1 MTQKVKAL
9 RRGYCSP
16 LDSFLPSS
24 LTIHLLIHSV
34 FQPFEP
40 LCDDSLL
47 LVCFSG
53 GKSGL
58 YITKKQNK
66 TYGVENLV
74 ASAAVLLVIQC
85 PHPLSRWALRQQR
98 DEFTVC
104 PPVAMQTGECG
115 ARAAQE
121 HNWRGGCCRL
131 GTVRALFTDKRRG
144 AHNPSL
150 HLHKFTICCCLYF
163 SPHSGAF
170 AQLLIKSHQ
179 VSFKRG
185 FIPSCFPFHIILLNT
200 LQLQWVP
207 VSLKVI
213 PWQPSFVFFQCNM

>member
-1 MTQKVKAL
+1 MAL
-9 RRGYCSP
+9 SGFI
-16 LDSFLPSS
+16 LIDSKGKIGFIPSLIPDHS
-24 LTIHLLIHSV
+24 LTNPLSFPAIRAFMWWFFIAGLLFRREIRVIH
-34 FQPFEP
+34 
-40 LCDDSLL
+40 
-47 LVCFSG
+47 
-53 GKSGL
+53 
-58 YITKKQNK
+58 YKKKTK
-66 TYGVENLV
+66 TYGVENFV

-200 LQLQWVP
+200 L
-207 VSLKVI
+207 
-213 PWQPSFVFFQCNM
+213 